1 MASIATTVTTEC
13 LATPHTW
20 QTQLW
25 ARIVR
30 RIGRPWVMTRH
41 VKHFCRPLTI
51 EGQQHL
57 KRVGDG
63 PIIICP
69 NHGSHFDTPATLSVL
84 PERIRARTAVAA
96 AADRFYRPGKR
107 SWWFSLFYNA
117 FPIERGGGAKALDY
131 ASELL
136 QKRWSLVVY
145 PEGTRSKDGR
155 IAPFH
160 HGVSILAMRGNVPV
174 VPIYLDGMRN
184 VMPKGQRSPQ
194 PAAVRIKIGAPV
206 WLDGGLAIPDA
217 TAKLERA
224 MRILAGELVTTAADE
239 RLSLEPV
246 SQ

>member
-1 MASIATTVTTEC
+1 MTDIAPTTGPQQ
-13 LATPHTW
+13 LAQPHTW
-20 QTQLW
+20 QTHPW
-25 ARIVR
+25 ARAVR
-30 RIGRPWVMTRH
+30 RAGRPWVMTRH
-41 VKHFCRPLTI
+41 IRRYCRPLTI
-51 EGQQHL
+51 EGKQHL
-57 KRVGDG
+57 DAVGDG

-107 SWWFSLFYNA
+107 GWWFSLFYNA

-136 QKRWSLVVY
+136 RRRWSIVVY

-174 VPIYLDGMRN
+174 VPIYLDGIRN
-184 VMPKGQRSPQ
+184 VMPKGQRSPR
-194 PAAVRIKIGAPV
+194 PAAVTIKIGAPV
-206 WLDGGLAIPDA
+206 WLDGGLSIPDA
-217 TAKLERA
+217 TAKIERA
-224 MRILAGELVTTAADE
+224 MRILAGELVG
-239 RLSLEPV
+239 PV
-246 SQ
+246 AEDTRRTLPV